1 MSGNSVYLGNPN
13 LKKAD
18 VQQNWTK
25 KSVEEYTKCMEDPT
39 YFIQN
44 YVKIVS
50 IDEGL
55 VPFSLWDFQKEIIDT
70 FHNNRFT
77 ICKLPRQSGKS
88 TTIIAYLLHYVLFNP
103 TVNVAILANKAAVAR
118 DLLSRLQ
125 LAYEHLP
132 KWLQQGVMSWN
143 KGSLE
148 LENGSKILAS
158 STSASAV
165 RGGSYNIIFL
175 DEFAYVP
182 SNVAEQFFSSV
193 YPTISSGKTSK
204 VMIVS
209 TPHGMNMFYKM
220 WTDSENKR
228 NSYIP
233 IEVHWSQVPGRDVT
247 WKEETIKNTSESQ
260 FNTEFECVSGDT
272 KITLKDSDTG
282 KIFNVNIEYLMYIRY
297 QKTTSKT
304 YEVLSPSGFVNFS
317 GIQTVPHSKYRHF
330 IFDDGT
336 ELKCSLNHRFGKDEI
351 LASSLW
357 RGAELQGKQ
366 ILYAEDIEEDID
378 LYDLL
383 NVGGGN
389 LYYTNGL
396 VSHNC
401 EFLGSIDTLITSTK
415 LKTLTYKNPVQSNA
429 GIDLYKKPQENH
441 TYMLTADV
449 SRGTSNDYSAFLVFD
464 ITEMPYTIV
473 AKYRDNEIKPLIF
486 PSKIYNI
493 ARVYNQAFVLVEV
506 NDIGEQVANTLQFDL
521 EYDNLVMSSMRGRAG
536 QILGGGF
543 SGGRAQLG
551 VRTTKAVK
559 KIGCSN
565 LKQMIE
571 DNKLIVE
578 DYDIINE
585 LSTFIVKGSSF
596 QADDGCTDDLVS
608 CLFIFSWATDQ
619 TYFKELTDVDVRK
632 TMMREQQDALEQDMA
647 PFGFVVTGLEDE
659 NIGEVIDEYGTRWN
673 PVVRDYGSNW

>member
-1 MSGNSVYLGNPN
+1 METYLGNPN
-13 LKKAD
+13 LKRANIT
-18 VQQNWTK
+18 QEWTK
-25 KSVEEYTKCMEDPT
+25 EEIEEYAKCMRDPQ
-39 YFIQN
+39 YFIQH
-44 YVKIVS
+44 YIKIVS
-50 IDEGL
+50 LDEGL
-55 VPFSLWDFQKEIIDT
+55 IPFHLYDFQKEMIGT

-103 TVNVAILANKAAVAR
+103 NVNVAILANKAATAR

-158 STSASAV
+158 ATSSSAV

-193 YPTISSGKTSK
+193 YPTISSGKTTK

-209 TPHGMNMFYKM
+209 TPHGMNMFYKL
-220 WTDSENKR
+220 WVDAEEGR
-228 NSYIP
+228 NSYVP
-233 IEVHWSQVPGRDVT
+233 IEVHWSEVPGRDEK

-260 FNTEFECVSGDT
+260 FNTEFEC
-272 KITLKDSDTG
+272 
-282 KIFNVNIEYLMYIRY
+282 
-297 QKTTSKT
+297 
-304 YEVLSPSGFVNFS
+304 
-317 GIQTVPHSKYRHF
+317 
-330 IFDDGT
+330 
-336 ELKCSLNHRFGKDEI
+336 
-351 LASSLW
+351 
-357 RGAELQGKQ
+357 
-366 ILYAEDIEEDID
+366 
-378 LYDLL
+378 
-383 NVGGGN
+383 
-389 LYYTNGL
+389 
-396 VSHNC
+396 
-401 EFLGSIDTLITSTK
+401 EFLGSIDTLVTPAK
-415 LKTLTYKNPVQSNA
+415 LKTLTYRTPIQSNA
-429 GIDLYKKPQENH
+429 GLDVYIRPIDKH

-449 SRGTSNDYSAFLVFD
+449 SRGTKNDYSAFAVID
-464 ITEMPYTIV
+464 ITELPYKIV
-473 AKYRDNEIKPLIF
+473 AKFRDNEIKPLLF
-486 PSKIYNI
+486 PSKIYDV
-493 ARVYNQAFVLVEV
+493 ALAYNKAFVMVEV

-521 EYDNLVMSSMRGRAG
+521 EYDNLIMASMRGRAG

-559 KIGCSN
+559 RIGCSN
-565 LKQMIE
+565 LKQLVE

-578 DYDIINE
+578 DYDCINE
-585 LSTFIVKGSSF
+585 LSTFIVKGQSF
-596 QADDGCTDDLVS
+596 EADEGCNDDLVA
-608 CLFIFSWATDQ
+608 CLFMFAWATDQ
-619 TYFKELTDVDVRK
+619 TYFKELTDMDVRQ
-632 TMMREQQDALEQDMA
+632 TMMREQQDMLEQDMA
-647 PFGFVVTGLEDE
+647 PFGFVITGLEDD

>member
-25 KSVEEYTKCMEDPT
+25 KSVEEYTKCMEDPV
-39 YFIQN
+39 YFVQN

-55 VPFSLWDFQKEIIDT
+55 VPFTLWDFQKEIIGT

-103 TVNVAILANKAAVAR
+103 TVNVAILANKAATAR
-118 DLLSRLQ
+118 DLLGRLQ

-220 WTDSENKR
+220 WIDSENKR

-233 IEVHWSQVPGRDVT
+233 IEVHWSEVPGRDVK
-247 WKEETIKNTSESQ
+247 WKEETIRNTSESQ
-260 FNTEFECVSGDT
+260 FNSEFE
-272 KITLKDSDTG
+272 
-282 KIFNVNIEYLMYIRY
+282 
-297 QKTTSKT
+297 
-304 YEVLSPSGFVNFS
+304 
-317 GIQTVPHSKYRHF
+317 
-330 IFDDGT
+330 
-336 ELKCSLNHRFGKDEI
+336 
-351 LASSLW
+351 
-357 RGAELQGKQ
+357 
-366 ILYAEDIEEDID
+366 
-378 LYDLL
+378 
-383 NVGGGN
+383 
-389 LYYTNGL
+389 
-396 VSHNC
+396 C

-415 LKTLTYKNPVQSNA
+415 LKTLTYKNPIQSNA
-429 GIDLYKKPQENH
+429 GVDLYKRPQENH
-441 TYMLTADV
+441 TYMLAADV

-473 AKYRDNEIKPLIF
+473 AKYRDNEIKPLLF

-493 ARVYNQAFVLVEV
+493 AQAYNKAFVLVEV

-608 CLFIFSWATDQ
+608 CMFIFSWATDQ
-619 TYFKELTDVDVRK
+619 TYFKELTDVDIRK

-647 PFGFVVTGLEDE
+647 PFGFVITGLEDE